1 MATVLQSAQTIQPI
15 TVRTWDGKS
24 YLTLEDGYFTLYW
37 LKEKKQIPFSQVI
50 SFSLKDPK
58 SKMRPGMITIQ
69 LGGGTEAVWRVSSF
83 LSVCDSSNV
92 EFPHA
97 YEYLEAGREMQRQFI
112 AWQSQKS
119 TQENGY
125 SVADEIR
132 KFKELL
138 DEGIITDDEFVAKK
152 KQLLGI

>member
-1 MATVLQSAQTIQPI
+1 MSETSAL

-24 YLTLEDGYFTLYW
+24 YLTMENGFFSLYW
-37 LKEKKQIPFSQVI
+37 LKQKQTIPFSQVI

-58 SKMRPGMITIQ
+58 SKMRPGMITLQ
-69 LGGGTEAVWRVSSF
+69 LGGGTDAVWKVSSF

-97 YEYLEAGREMQRQFI
+97 YEYLEIGRKMQKRFN
-112 AWQSQKS
+112 AWQSQPVAS
-119 TQENGY
+119 EHPH
-125 SVADEIR
+125 SDADEIR
-132 KFKELL
+132 KFKQLW
-138 DEGIITDDEFVAKK
+138 DEGIITEEEFIAKK

>member
-58 SKMRPGMITIQ
+58 SKMRPGMITI
-69 LGGGTEAVWRVSSF
+69 
-83 LSVCDSSNV
+83 
-92 EFPHA
+92 
-97 YEYLEAGREMQRQFI
+97 
-112 AWQSQKS
+112 
-119 TQENGY
+119 
-125 SVADEIR
+125 
-132 KFKELL
+132 
-138 DEGIITDDEFVAKK
+138 
-152 KQLLGI
+152 